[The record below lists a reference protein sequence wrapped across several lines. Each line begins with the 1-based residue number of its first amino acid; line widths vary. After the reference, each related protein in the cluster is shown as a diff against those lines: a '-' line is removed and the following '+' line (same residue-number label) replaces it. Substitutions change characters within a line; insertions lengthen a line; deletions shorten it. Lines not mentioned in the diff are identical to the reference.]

1 MFIELLYSWVNV
13 LRVKILLSHSTH
25 ICFINYSFNCVF
37 IVLIYLSNT
46 YKILNNYS
54 NDSYSIIYYSILDI
68 NYYFTRCS
76 VCYFVW
82 IHYFT
87 LKKIFYSFFF
97 SFRSS
102 LLAQM
107 SGQYVQMCTY
117 RRKHVYECVRVSL
130 PTKHNRGWHQGGNI
144 WRVWNT
150 LNVAIIVSINI

>member
-25 ICFINYSFNCVF
+25 NYSFNCAF

-87 LKKIFYSFFF
+87 LKKISYSFSFF
-97 SFRSS
+97 
-102 LLAQM
+102 LLGALFWRRCPDSTYKCVHTGENM
-107 SGQYVQMCTY
+107 SMSAYVYHCRQ
-117 RRKHVYECVRVSL
+117 
-130 PTKHNRGWHQGGNI
+130 
-144 WRVWNT
+144 NT
-150 LNVAIIVSINI
+150 TEDDIKEEIFEGCGIL